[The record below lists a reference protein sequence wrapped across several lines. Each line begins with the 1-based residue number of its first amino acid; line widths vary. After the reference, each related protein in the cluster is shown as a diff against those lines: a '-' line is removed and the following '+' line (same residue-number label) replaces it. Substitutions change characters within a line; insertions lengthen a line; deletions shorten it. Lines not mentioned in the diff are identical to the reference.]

1 MMFGGGMLLGWL
13 LPVILLI
20 LGGAW
25 LFNNSTGAR
34 RAGNDDISPRT
45 RTKTPT
51 EILDERYAR
60 GEITQSEYK
69 EMAEALRR

>member
-13 LPVILLI
+13 LPVILLV

-25 LFNNSTGAR
+25 LFNGTSVSR
-34 RAGNDDISPRT
+34 SRDNDFSPHNRG
-45 RTKTPT
+45 KTAE
-51 EILDERYAR
+51 EILQERYAR

-69 EMAEALRR
+69 EMSETLHR